1 LHPSGILG
9 VMATRKKV
17 YTEPNDYE
25 MCKHIAIMLVSG
37 MTEEEIRKFGYLDDA
52 ESQLCYKAAKERPSY
67 WARMELESGGAGACS
82 SLPPEM
88 EEFLKA
94 RGN

>member
-1 LHPSGILG
+1 
-9 VMATRKKV
+9 MAKRKKV

-25 MCKHIAIMLVSG
+25 MCKHIATMLVGG
-37 MTEEEIRKFGYLDDA
+37 MTEQEIRKFGYLDDA

-82 SLPPEM
+82 YLPPKFRAAL
-88 EEFLKA
+88 EE
-94 RGN
+94 RGV

>member
-1 LHPSGILG
+1 
-9 VMATRKKV
+9 MAKRKTN

-25 MCKHIAIMLVSG
+25 MCKHIATMILGG
-37 MTEEEIRKFGYLDDA
+37 MTEQEIRRWGYLADT

-82 SLPPEM
+82 SLPEEM
-88 EEFLKA
+88 VAALEA
-94 RGN
+94 MGA